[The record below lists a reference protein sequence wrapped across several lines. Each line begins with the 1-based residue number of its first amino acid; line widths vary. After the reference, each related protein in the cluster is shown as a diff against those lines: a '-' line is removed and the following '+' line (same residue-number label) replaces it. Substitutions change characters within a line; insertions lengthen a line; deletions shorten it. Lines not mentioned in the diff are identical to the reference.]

1 MLTVSLI
8 TLGSP
13 DQLTG
18 GYLYH
23 RRMADLAPAHDARVD
38 FVSVPA
44 GPFLPAVAAG
54 RQVAR
59 AAKGTEITVVDS
71 IAAAFLA
78 PWRLPRPAVA
88 ILHQPPGGIDAGR
101 ARRAGQRWLDRT
113 VYRRCELLILASQT
127 LVNAVPGCA
136 CVVVPPGSDPGL
148 SPLPACGPLPN
159 LRQGRR
165 VAMLTVG
172 NWLPRKGILDL
183 LVAFGRIPGDT
194 ATLHLV
200 GRTDQDPAYTDR
212 VRTRLAAPELR
223 GRVVVHGPVPPREMG
238 VLYAGSDVFVLA
250 SYEEAYGT
258 VYGEAL
264 AAGLPVVGWRVG
276 NLPNLAVDGREGIVL
291 EPGDLA
297 GLASALERVALDDE
311 YRERL
316 SGAAGIRG
324 RELPTWRE
332 TASLFFDTLREEVER
347 GRR

>member
-44 GPFLPAVAAG
+44 GPFLPGLAAG

-59 AAKGTEITVVDS
+59 AARGADIIVVDS

-78 PWRLPRPAVA
+78 PWRLPGPAVA
-88 ILHQPPGGIDAGR
+88 VLHQPPGGIDAGP
-101 ARRAGQRWLDRT
+101 ARRAVQRWLDRA

-127 LVNAVPGCA
+127 LVTAAPGRP
-136 CVVVPPGSDPGL
+136 CVVVAPGSDPGPPPRWPL
-148 SPLPACGPLPN
+148 SD
-159 LRQGRR
+159 LRQGRGL
-165 VAMLTVG
+165 AMLTVG
-172 NWLPRKGILDL
+172 NWVARKGILDL
-183 LVAFGRIPGDT
+183 LAAFGHLPGDA

-212 VRTRLAAPELR
+212 VQTRLAAPELR
-223 GRVVVHGPVPPREMG
+223 GRVVVHGPLPPHE
-238 VLYAGSDVFVLA
+238 VSPLYAGSDVFVLP

-264 AAGLPVVGWRVG
+264 AAGLPVIGWRVG

-297 GLASALERVALDDE
+297 GLASALERVASDDE
-311 YRERL
+311 YRGRL
-316 SGAAGIRG
+316 SAAARVRG
-324 RELPTWRE
+324 RQLPTWRE
-332 TASLFFDTLREEVER
+332 SASLFFDTLKGVVER
-347 GRR
+347 ARR